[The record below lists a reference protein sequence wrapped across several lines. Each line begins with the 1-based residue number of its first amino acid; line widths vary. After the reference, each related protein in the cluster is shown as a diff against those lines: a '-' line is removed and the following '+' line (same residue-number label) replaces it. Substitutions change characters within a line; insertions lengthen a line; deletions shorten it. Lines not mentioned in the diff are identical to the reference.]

1 MIVDLAT
8 QAYNALHHNRRR
20 SVLTMLGMA
29 WGIATVVLLLA
40 YGTGFERGLWSAFRS
55 FGTNLVF
62 IFPGRT
68 ELQAGGTKAGTQV
81 RLTVNDLDSIRA
93 EVPLLKRVSPE
104 AFKNCVVAFGTRS
117 SNYGVSG
124 VYASYGRMRKMEV
137 AEGTFFSEADDYTHT
152 RVAVIGSD
160 AKKKLFSGQNALG
173 ENVRLDGIS
182 YQIVGVLKHQ
192 VQNGDDNINEHVY
205 VPFSA
210 MSDLTNTYYLSSV
223 VMEYEGDHAK
233 VVKAVR
239 DSMAFHHSFNPKDQR
254 AIFVFDVF
262 ADLMD
267 LQVISTGIKILLGFI
282 GLLTLG
288 IGGVGLMNIMLVSV
302 TQRTREI
309 GVEKALGAH
318 RWHILFQFLAE
329 ALVIT
334 ALGGLLG
341 VVLAYLVSWSVG
353 SLTLWSAFEEN
364 ASEGDIHLYI
374 DSATLIWSTVIL
386 SFVGIISGM
395 LPAIK
400 AARLNPI
407 EALRY
412 SVDRQGG
419 YRVRSVHVP
428 VPPLVHDCLG
438 NRLRRDGPPIQE
450 DIWQDGSQRNHGPD
464 DGFNSDDTHPHY
476 GRQRNDHPRHG
487 KDHGKGIAADHPA
500 TVLRDVAVAHTV
512 ECDCGGHHPSERLHA
527 RGRNQGRTESDRHGN
542 GQRCG
547 NKYAHHIHVSQR
559 PVSLQVS
566 RTQAVGELE
575 HSQQHG
581 KDAEKRVRHEVPSHW
596 REVLRDLGSGIENTR
611 VLHVHDKDGQQTED
625 HEEHKLGLRA
635 PRRAR
640 RQWPLIF
647 PQV

>member
-1 MIVDLAT
+1 MITDLAK
-8 QAYNALHHNRRR
+8 QAYTALRHNRSR
-20 SVLTMLGMA
+20 SLLTMLGMA

-81 RLTVNDLDSIRA
+81 RLNINDLEYIRN

-104 AFKNCVVAFGTRS
+104 VFKQCLTAFGTRS
-117 SNYGVSG
+117 ATYGVSG
-124 VYASYGRMRKMEV
+124 VYASYARMRRLDIS
-137 AEGTFFSEADDYTHT
+137 EGSFFTEADDFTHT

-160 AKKKLFSGQNALG
+160 AKKKLFSGQNAIGQAL
-173 ENVRLDGIS
+173 RLDGIS
-182 YQIVGVLKHQ
+182 YQIVGVMKHQ
-192 VQNGDDNINEHVY
+192 IQNGDDNINEHVY
-205 VPFSA
+205 VPYSA
-210 MSDLTNTYYLSSV
+210 MSDLANTYYLTGI

-233 VVKAVR
+233 VVQAAR
-239 DSMAFHHSFNPKDQR
+239 ESMGFHHNFDPKDQR

-262 ADLMD
+262 ADLLD

-334 ALGGLLG
+334 AIGGLLG

-353 SLTLWSAFEEN
+353 GLPLWSAFEEN

-374 DSATLIWSTVIL
+374 DTATLIWSTAIL
-386 SFVGIISGM
+386 SIVGIISGM

-400 AARLNPI
+400 AARLDPI

-412 SVDRQGG
+412 
-419 YRVRSVHVP
+419 
-428 VPPLVHDCLG
+428 
-438 NRLRRDGPPIQE
+438 E
-450 DIWQDGSQRNHGPD
+450 
-464 DGFNSDDTHPHY
+464 
-476 GRQRNDHPRHG
+476 
-487 KDHGKGIAADHPA
+487 
-500 TVLRDVAVAHTV
+500 
-512 ECDCGGHHPSERLHA
+512 
-527 RGRNQGRTESDRHGN
+527 
-542 GQRCG
+542 
-547 NKYAHHIHVSQR
+547 
-559 PVSLQVS
+559 
-566 RTQAVGELE
+566 
-575 HSQQHG
+575 
-581 KDAEKRVRHEVPSHW
+581 
-596 REVLRDLGSGIENTR
+596 
-611 VLHVHDKDGQQTED
+611 
-625 HEEHKLGLRA
+625 
-635 PRRAR
+635 
-640 RQWPLIF
+640 
-647 PQV
+647 

>member
-1 MIVDLAT
+1 MMVALAT
-8 QAYNALHHNRRR
+8 QAYNALRHNRRR
-20 SVLTMLGMA
+20 SLLTMLGMA

-40 YGTGFERGLWSAFRS
+40 YGSGFERGLWAAFRS

-81 RLTVNDLDSIRA
+81 RLTVNDLDYIHA
-93 EVPLLKRVSPE
+93 EVPLLKHVSPE
-104 AFKNCVVAFGTRS
+104 VAKQCLVAFGTRS
-117 SNYGVSG
+117 ATYGVSG
-124 VYASYGRMRKMEV
+124 VYAAYGRMRRMDIT
-137 AEGTFFSEADDYTHT
+137 EGSFFSEADDFTHT

-160 AKKKLFSGQNALG
+160 AKKKLFSGLNAIG
-173 ENVRLDGIS
+173 QEIRMSGIS
-182 YQIVGVLKHQ
+182 YQVVGVLKHQ

-210 MSDLTNTYYLSSV
+210 MSDLANTYYLTAV

-239 DSMAFHHSFNPKDQR
+239 DSMAFHHNFDPKDKR
-254 AIFVFDVF
+254 GVFVFDVF

-318 RWHILFQFLAE
+318 RWHILFQFLTE

-334 ALGGLLG
+334 DLGGLLG
-341 VVLAYLVSWSVG
+341 VILAYLVSWSVG

-374 DSATLIWSTVIL
+374 DTATLIWSTAIL
-386 SFVGIISGM
+386 SFVGMISGM

-400 AARLNPI
+400 AARLDPI

-412 SVDRQGG
+412 
-419 YRVRSVHVP
+419 
-428 VPPLVHDCLG
+428 
-438 NRLRRDGPPIQE
+438 E
-450 DIWQDGSQRNHGPD
+450 
-464 DGFNSDDTHPHY
+464 
-476 GRQRNDHPRHG
+476 
-487 KDHGKGIAADHPA
+487 
-500 TVLRDVAVAHTV
+500 
-512 ECDCGGHHPSERLHA
+512 
-527 RGRNQGRTESDRHGN
+527 
-542 GQRCG
+542 
-547 NKYAHHIHVSQR
+547 
-559 PVSLQVS
+559 
-566 RTQAVGELE
+566 
-575 HSQQHG
+575 
-581 KDAEKRVRHEVPSHW
+581 
-596 REVLRDLGSGIENTR
+596 
-611 VLHVHDKDGQQTED
+611 
-625 HEEHKLGLRA
+625 
-635 PRRAR
+635 
-640 RQWPLIF
+640 
-647 PQV
+647 